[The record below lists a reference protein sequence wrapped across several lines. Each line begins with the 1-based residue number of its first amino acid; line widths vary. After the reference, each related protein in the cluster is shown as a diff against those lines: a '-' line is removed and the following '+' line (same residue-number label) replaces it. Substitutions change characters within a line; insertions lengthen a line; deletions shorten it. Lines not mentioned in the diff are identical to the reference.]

1 VPTAV
6 TIYKE
11 INIMSK
17 YSFDTKFSVLMKE
30 PQVMEIVNDLCPEIM
45 NHPMKNLALTM
56 GFTPNMGMVVLSK
69 IYSKEKIEEF
79 RQRLEAIE

>member
-1 VPTAV
+1 MA
-6 TIYKE
+6 
-11 INIMSK
+11 K
-17 YSFDTKFSVLMKE
+17 YSFDTKFSVLMKD

-45 NHPMKNLALTM
+45 NHPMKNLALAM

>member
-1 VPTAV
+1 
-6 TIYKE
+6 
-11 INIMSK
+11 MSK
-17 YSFDTKFSVLMKE
+17 YSFDTKFSVLMKD

-69 IYSKEKIEEF
+69 IYSKETIEEF
-79 RQRLEAIE
+79 KKRLEAIE

>member
-1 VPTAV
+1 
-6 TIYKE
+6 
-11 INIMSK
+11 MSK
-17 YSFDTKFSVLMKE
+17 YSFDTKFSVLMKD

-45 NHPMKNLALTM
+45 NHPMKNLALAM

-79 RQRLEAIE
+79 RTRLEAIE

>member
-1 VPTAV
+1 MA
-6 TIYKE
+6 
-11 INIMSK
+11 K
-17 YSFDTKFSVLMKE
+17 YSFDTKFSLLMKD
-30 PQVMEIVNDLCPEIM
+30 PQVMEIVNDLCPETM
-45 NHPMKNLALTM
+45 NHPMKNLAVTM

>member
-1 VPTAV
+1 
-6 TIYKE
+6 
-11 INIMSK
+11 MSK
-17 YSFDTKFSVLMKE
+17 YSFDTKFSVLMKD

-69 IYSKEKIEEF
+69 IYSKQKIEEF

>member
-1 VPTAV
+1 MA
-6 TIYKE
+6 
-11 INIMSK
+11 K
-17 YSFDTKFSVLMKE
+17 YSFDTKFSVLMKD
-30 PQVMEIVNDLCPEIM
+30 PQVMEIVNDICPEIM

-79 RQRLEAIE
+79 KRRLEAIE

>member
-1 VPTAV
+1 MA
-6 TIYKE
+6 
-11 INIMSK
+11 K
-17 YSFDTKFSVLMKE
+17 YSFDTKFSVLMKD

-45 NHPMKNLALTM
+45 NHPRKNLALTM

-79 RQRLEAIE
+79 RTRLEAIE

>member
-1 VPTAV
+1 MA
-6 TIYKE
+6 
-11 INIMSK
+11 K
-17 YSFDTKFSVLMKE
+17 YSFDTKFSVLMKD

-45 NHPMKNLALTM
+45 NHPMKNLALAM

-79 RQRLEAIE
+79 KTRLEAIE

>member
-1 VPTAV
+1 
-6 TIYKE
+6 
-11 INIMSK
+11 MSK
-17 YSFDTKFSVLMKE
+17 YSFDTKFSVLMKD

-45 NHPMKNLALTM
+45 NHPMKNLALAM

-79 RQRLEAIE
+79 KTRLEAIE

>member
-1 VPTAV
+1 MA
-6 TIYKE
+6 
-11 INIMSK
+11 K
-17 YSFDTKFSVLMKE
+17 YSFDSKFRELMKD

-79 RQRLEAIE
+79 KRRLEAIE

>member
-1 VPTAV
+1 
-6 TIYKE
+6 
-11 INIMSK
+11 MSK
-17 YSFDTKFSVLMKE
+17 YSFDTKFSVLMRD

-79 RQRLEAIE
+79 RRRLEAIE

>member
-1 VPTAV
+1 
-6 TIYKE
+6 
-11 INIMSK
+11 MSK
-17 YSFDTKFSVLMKE
+17 YSFDTKFSVLMKD

-45 NHPMKNLALTM
+45 NHPMKNLALSM

>member
-1 VPTAV
+1 MA
-6 TIYKE
+6 
-11 INIMSK
+11 K
-17 YSFDTKFSVLMKE
+17 YSFDTKFSVLMKD

-69 IYSKEKIEEF
+69 IYSKEKIEEC
-79 RQRLEAIE
+79 RTRLEAIE

>member
-1 VPTAV
+1 MA
-6 TIYKE
+6 
-11 INIMSK
+11 K
-17 YSFDTKFSVLMKE
+17 YSFDTKFSGLMKD

-79 RQRLEAIE
+79 KRRLEAIE

>member
-1 VPTAV
+1 
-6 TIYKE
+6 
-11 INIMSK
+11 MSK
-17 YSFDTKFSVLMKE
+17 YSFDTKFSVLMKD

-79 RQRLEAIE
+79 KRRLEAIE

>member
-1 VPTAV
+1 
-6 TIYKE
+6 
-11 INIMSK
+11 MSK
-17 YSFDTKFSVLMKE
+17 YSFDTKFSVLMKD

-56 GFTPNMGMVVLSK
+56 GFTPNMGMVVLTK

-79 RQRLEAIE
+79 RTRLEAIE